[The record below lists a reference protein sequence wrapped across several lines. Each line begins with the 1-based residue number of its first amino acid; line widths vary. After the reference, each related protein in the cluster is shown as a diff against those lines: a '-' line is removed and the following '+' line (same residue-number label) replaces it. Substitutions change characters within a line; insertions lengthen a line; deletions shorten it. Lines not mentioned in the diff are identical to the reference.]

1 MSTRSRPVD
10 VPPRRIRTEPVGRT
24 ETGHLTEFLYDD
36 YENDEV
42 LVCAGHAGN
51 VEPGTGELAVELAT
65 RLPAAS
71 CWATFGFD
79 DEVGAYDRWHPPS
92 KSFDP
97 DEYPLLSVIADRGF
111 ETVLSIHGLGDD
123 EVLVGGRVD
132 PAIKADVGDRL
143 DAALSIPAEPV
154 SDGDYGGTHPENFVN
169 WLAANGAGLQVE
181 LGETAREDEVAATLA
196 VLEDVLRSE

>member
-1 MSTRSRPVD
+1 
-10 VPPRRIRTEPVGRT
+10 VPRRRIRTEPIAQTGS
-24 ETGHLTEFLYDD
+24 GHLTEFLYDD
-36 YENDEV
+36 YETDDT
-42 LVCAGHAGN
+42 LVCAAHAGR

-65 RLPAAS
+65 RLPDAA

-97 DEYPLLSVIADRGF
+97 DEYPLLDVIADRGF

-132 PAIKADVGDRL
+132 PAIKAEVADRL

-169 WLAANGAGLQVE
+169 WLAADGAGLQVE
-181 LGETAREDEVAATLA
+181 LGETAREAESET
-196 VLEDVLRSE
+196 VLVVLDGILRKN

>member
-1 MSTRSRPVD
+1 VTR
-10 VPPRRIRTEPVGRT
+10 RRIRTEPIAAT
-24 ETGHLTEFLYDD
+24 ESGHLTEFLYDD
-36 YENDEV
+36 YENDDV
-42 LVCAGHAGN
+42 LVCASHGGR

-65 RLPAAS
+65 RLPAAT

-92 KSFDP
+92 KSYDP
-97 DEYPLLSVIADRGF
+97 EEYPLLDVVADRGF

-132 PAIKADVGDRL
+132 RAVKRAVADRFD
-143 DAALSIPAEPV
+143 DALSIPARSV

-169 WLAANGAGLQVE
+169 WLAADDAGLQVE
-181 LGETAREDEVAATLA
+181 LGETAREAESEA
-196 VLEDVLRSE
+196 VLDVLDEILREE

>member
-1 MSTRSRPVD
+1 VTR
-10 VPPRRIRTEPVGRT
+10 RRIRTEPIART
-24 ETGHLTEFLYDD
+24 DSGHLTEFLYDD
-36 YENDEV
+36 YENDDV
-42 LVCAGHAGN
+42 LVCAAHGGR

-65 RLPAAS
+65 RLPEAT

-79 DEVGAYDRWHPPS
+79 DDVGAYDRWHPPS

-97 DEYPLLSVIADRGF
+97 EEYPLLSVVADRGF

-132 PAIKADVGDRL
+132 HVLKTDVVDRL
-143 DAALSIPAEPV
+143 DAVLSTPVSPV

-169 WLAANGAGLQVE
+169 WLAADGAGLQVE
-181 LGETAREDEVAATLA
+181 LGETARQAETDELLSVLADVARDRYTGRR
-196 VLEDVLRSE
+196 EP